1 MSVATPPTASPATPA
16 ESLPRMR
23 SAKAISSTPMFRYLL
38 VLTFAQAAAFL
49 GWTALYTNFAVEVVG
64 LNGSQNGIVQAVRE
78 IPGLLS
84 LGVVGL
90 LLIMNEVTLTS
101 LAILVCGL
109 GVIIT
114 GWFPVF
120 EWQIFWTLVL
130 SFGFHYFE
138 ATNQSLTLQ
147 YFSKTEAPLVISRL
161 RAVTASGSFMMGI
174 IILTLSNFLEYKWL
188 FGIAGSFAVIAA
200 FWAFTQKPRD
210 KSLPTQRKGIV
221 IRSRYWLFYVLT
233 ALSGARRQIFSVFSI
248 FLMVSHFHFSLTQM
262 SFFLLFSNL
271 VNWVLNPL
279 IGKAINAFGE
289 KPLLTGKY
297 IAVILLCVG
306 YIVCDVAWVAALL
319 YVIDQLLFGFTISIR
334 TFFQKIADQEDIAP
348 SMALG
353 VTINHIAAVAV
364 PFVGGMLWM
373 IDYRIPFA
381 MGIGMGC
388 LSLLMVQFIP
398 SKNVQAA

>member
-1 MSVATPPTASPATPA
+1 MSVTNTPD
-16 ESLPRMR
+16 SLLPGAR
-23 SAKAISSTPMFRYLL
+23 SAKVIGSTPIFRYLL

-49 GWTALYTNFAVEVVG
+49 GWTALYTNFAVEMVG
-64 LNGSQNGIVQAVRE
+64 LDGAQNGIVQAVRE

-84 LGVVGL
+84 IGVVAL
-90 LLIMNEVTLTS
+90 LLVMNEVSLTS

-114 GWFPVF
+114 GWFPTF

-147 YFSKTEAPLVISRL
+147 YFSKSEAPLVIGRL
-161 RAVTASGSFMMGI
+161 RAVTAAGSFMMGI
-174 IILTLSNFLEYKWL
+174 IILVLSNFLEYRWL

-200 FWAFTQKPRD
+200 IWAFFQNPTD
-210 KSLPTQRKGIV
+210 KNLPPQRKGIV
-221 IRSRYWLFYVLT
+221 IKSRYWLFYALT
-233 ALSGARRQIFSVFSI
+233 VLSGARRQIFVVFSI
-248 FLMVSHFHFSLTQM
+248 FLLVNNFHFTLTQM

-279 IGKAINAFGE
+279 IGRAINAFGE

-297 IAVILLCVG
+297 AVVILLCYC
-306 YIVCDVAWVAALL
+306 YIVCDSAWVAALL
-319 YVIDQLLFGFTISIR
+319 YIVDQLLFGFTMSIR
-334 TFFQKIADQEDIAP
+334 TFFQKIADAEDIAP

-364 PFVGGMLWM
+364 PLVGGMLWM

-381 MGIGMGC
+381 MGIGLST
-388 LSLLMVQFIP
+388 LSLLMVQCIP
-398 SKNVQAA
+398 SKRAVGQKNM